1 MVTALGPMGL
11 VMLAV
16 SVGFVAC
23 DALAKEEEEEEDA
36 EGASAPL
43 TGASSRPEGE
53 PPRQSAMVSGRE
65 LNRQTLF
72 TGSAQNEL
80 SDAA

>member
-23 DALAKEEEEEEDA
+23 DALAKEEEEEDA